1 MGKEK
6 AGTFIFR
13 KHWQSPS
20 FTEESLVPLYCQ
32 RKKIYLKFTKI
43 WFLAL
48 GSLHMLTTAESILV
62 KLPWYLACNEQAR
75 MWPVIAAS

>member
-6 AGTFIFR
+6 AGNFIFK
-13 KHWQSPS
+13 KHWQCHS
-20 FTEESLVPLYCQ
+20 FEDQSLILLYCQ
-32 RKKIYLKFTKI
+32 WKKIYFKFTKI

-48 GSLHMLTTAESILV
+48 AGLHVLTTEESISV